1 MKSKSLS
8 NMGAGGLYCFVHFT
22 VDAACFY
29 FLFARLSAHPMLAAL
44 ALFYD
49 ALAFPTQSLF
59 GILADRFP
67 RFNGGLVGSLMIA
80 AALMLPWSLPALILV
95 GLGNALAH
103 IDGARHTLCGADGK
117 IAPCGIYVSG
127 GSVGVITGQLMA
139 RTCSVALPLGL
150 ILLSA
155 LLTLWLAHKHIPVR
169 TDANGF
175 HLHAGHSLSMIVLL
189 AFVAVAVRAYIGF
202 AIPTGWNQTTV
213 HAVLLYISMA
223 AGKLTGGLLCD
234 RIGFRKTTALSIGL
248 SLPLLLLG
256 DSAMVLSLIGI
267 GLFSM
272 TMPVTV
278 ALLVSALPE
287 EPCFAFGITTVA
299 LFVGT
304 VPAFFIR
311 PETLLAHQIT
321 VLLLSVLAAG
331 CLHRTLKKGC

>member
-1 MKSKSLS
+1 MKIKSLS
-8 NMGAGGLYCFVHFT
+8 NMGTGWLYCFIHFT

-29 FLFARLSAHPMLAAL
+29 FLFTRLGAHPLLAVL
-44 ALFYD
+44 ALCYD

-59 GILADRFP
+59 GMLADRFP
-67 RFNGGLVGSLMIA
+67 RFNGGLTGCLMIA
-80 AALMLPWSLPALILV
+80 AALILPWDLPALVLI

-139 RTCSVALPLGL
+139 RGCPTILPLGL

-155 LLTLWLAHKHIPVR
+155 LLTLWLAYVHIPVR

-175 HLHAGHSLSMIVLL
+175 HLHTNRSLGMIVLL
-189 AFVAVAVRAYIGF
+189 AFSAVAVRSYIGF
-202 AIPTGWNQTTV
+202 AVPTGWNQTTF
-213 HAVLLYISMA
+213 HAVLLYVAMA
-223 AGKLTGGLLCD
+223 LGKLTGGLLCD
-234 RIGFRKTTALSIGL
+234 RIGFRKTTFLSIGL

-256 DSAMVLSLIGI
+256 DSVMVLSLVGI

-278 ALLVSALPE
+278 AILVSVLPE

>member
-1 MKSKSLS
+1 MHRNSCS
-8 NMGAGGLYCFVHFT
+8 NIRAGVLYCFIHFT

-29 FLFARLSAHPMLAAL
+29 FLFTRLHIHPLFAAL
-44 ALFYD
+44 SLFYD
-49 ALAFPTQSLF
+49 ALAFPTQTLF
-59 GILADRFP
+59 GIIADRFP
-67 RFNGGLVGSLMIA
+67 RFNGGLTGCLMIA
-80 AALMLPWSLPALILV
+80 AALLLPWTMPALLLL

-103 IDGARHTLCGADGK
+103 VDGARHTLCGAGGK

-139 RTCSVALPLGL
+139 RSCSVALPLGL
-150 ILLSA
+150 MLLSV
-155 LLTLWLAHKHIPVR
+155 LLTLWLAHVHHPIC
-169 TDANGF
+169 TAADGF
-175 HLHAGHSLSMIVLL
+175 HLHPDRPLGMIVLL
-189 AFVAVAVRAYIGF
+189 AFGAIAVRSYIGF
-202 AIPTGWNQTTV
+202 AVPTGWNQTTF
-213 HAVLLYISMA
+213 HAVLLYVAMA
-223 AGKLTGGLLCD
+223 LGKLTGGLLCD
-234 RIGFRKTTALSIGL
+234 RIGFRKTAALSIGL

-256 DSAMVLSLIGI
+256 DRAMVLSLTGI

-278 ALLVSALPE
+278 AILVSVLPE

-311 PETLLAHQIT
+311 PETLLAHQVT